1 MDPSIGEVSGTG
13 NKDTSRQHGRNR
25 MLRSLKRLPLVIACV
40 SMLAGSLPV
49 ARAAEETALRGI
61 EYVPPEAAVAVVVN
75 FSKLQ
80 SAPSLELMPWEILT
94 AAGIQD
100 FGFDPLKIHHLIG
113 VAAPP
118 SMGSPPGLGAVVS
131 LSMPVTLKPSFLAQ
145 AQRVLVAGQQ
155 VYRFRQNPPI
165 ELALVDKK
173 TMVLGTPGFLESMLR
188 AAAVPGNA
196 TAESPLRQL
205 VGTRAPSD
213 DVAVFV
219 AVQPARQFLKTGL
232 ENTPPLPLPLEFVR
246 GLPDQVSSFRLNVN
260 VSEGQKVQLVATATD
275 ADAAAEIEKGVRGG
289 LGMVKTLFLATML
302 VVPAGEGQ
310 LVGKSTRSYFTRLAN
325 WLEKRLQPKRDG
337 ATVTLEAGLEFT
349 NTAIAVGL
357 LLPAVQQAR
366 EAARRA
372 QTKNNLKQLITAL
385 HNYHVTNRHFPTQAN
400 YDNNGK
406 PLLSWRVHI
415 LPYIDQQALYS
426 RFKLNEPWNSPHN
439 RQLIRLMPPTY
450 ANPNLPSGGVTNYL
464 AVVGADSVVS
474 MTGVNLRQITDG
486 TSRTVVLV
494 EVDANRAVPWTKPV
508 DHEIKATDPKAGLGG
523 LRPGGFHVSM
533 ADGRVIFV
541 PISVDSKY
549 IQALAT
555 KSGGEVVESP

>member
-1 MDPSIGEVSGTG
+1 
-13 NKDTSRQHGRNR
+13 

-40 SMLAGSLPV
+40 SLLAGSLSV
-49 ARAAEETALRGI
+49 ARAAEETALRGT

-100 FGFDPLKIHHLIG
+100 FGFDPLKIHQVIA

-118 SMGSPPGLGAVVS
+118 SMGAPPGLGAVVS
-131 LSMPVTLKPSFLAQ
+131 LSMPVTLKPSVLAQ

-155 VYRFRQNPPI
+155 VYRFRKNPPI

-196 TAESPLRQL
+196 AAKSSLRQL

-213 DVAVFV
+213 EVAVFV

-232 ENTPPLPLPLEFVR
+232 ENTPPLPPPLEFVR
-246 GLPDQVSSFRLNVN
+246 GLPDQVSSLRLNVN
-260 VSEGQKVQLVATATD
+260 VAERQKVQLVATATD

-289 LGMVKTLFLATML
+289 LGMVKTLFLATL
-302 VVPAGEGQ
+302 LAVPTGEGQ
-310 LVGKSTRSYFTRLAN
+310 VGKSTRSYFTRLAN
-325 WLEKRLQPKRDG
+325 SLEKRLQPKRDG

-372 QTKNNLKQLITAL
+372 QSKNNMKQMMLAF
-385 HNYHVTNRHFPTQAN
+385 HNYHDRYGHFPAQAN

-415 LPYIDQQALYS
+415 LPFIDQQALYS
-426 RFKLNEPWNSPHN
+426 RFKLNEPWDSPHN
-439 RQLIRLMPPTY
+439 RKLIRLMPRTY
-450 ANPNLPSGGVTNYL
+450 ANPNLPAGSATNYL
-464 AVVGADSVVS
+464 AVIGPDSVFS
-474 MTGVNLRQITDG
+474 KTGIRIQRIADG
-486 TSRTVVLV
+486 TSNTAMMV
-494 EVDANRAVPWTKPV
+494 EVNADRAVPWTKPV
-508 DHEIKATDPKAGLGG
+508 DHEFNEKAPKAGLGA
-523 LRPGGFHVSM
+523 LRPGVFLTAF
-533 ADGRVIFV
+533 ADGTVRGVR
-541 PISVDSKY
+541 ISVDPN
-549 IQALAT
+549 ILRALVT
-555 KSGGEVVESP
+555 KSGREVIGEF

>member
-1 MDPSIGEVSGTG
+1 
-13 NKDTSRQHGRNR
+13 

-40 SMLAGSLPV
+40 SLLAGSLSV
-49 ARAAEETALRGI
+49 ARAAEETALRGT

-100 FGFDPLKIHHLIG
+100 FGFDPLKIHQVIA

-118 SMGSPPGLGAVVS
+118 SMGAAPGLGAVVS
-131 LSMPVTLKPSFLAQ
+131 LSMPVTLKPSVLAQ

-155 VYRFRQNPPI
+155 VYRFRKNPPI

-196 TAESPLRQL
+196 VAKSSLRQL

-213 DVAVFV
+213 EVAVFV

-232 ENTPPLPLPLEFVR
+232 ENTPPLPPPLEFVR
-246 GLPDQVSSFRLNVN
+246 GLPDQVSSLRLNVN
-260 VSEGQKVQLVATATD
+260 VAERQKVQLVATATD

-289 LGMVKTLFLATML
+289 LGMVKTLFLATL
-302 VVPAGEGQ
+302 LAVPTGEGQ
-310 LVGKSTRSYFTRLAN
+310 VGKSTRSYFTRLAN
-325 WLEKRLQPKRDG
+325 SLEKRLQPKRDG

-372 QTKNNLKQLITAL
+372 QSNNNMKQMMLAF
-385 HNYHVTNRHFPTQAN
+385 HNYHDAYGHFPAQAN

-415 LPYIDQQALYS
+415 LPFIDQQALYS
-426 RFKLNEPWNSPHN
+426 RFKLNEPWDSPHN
-439 RQLIRLMPPTY
+439 RKLIRLMPRTY
-450 ANPNLPSGGVTNYL
+450 ANPNLPAGSATNYL
-464 AVVGADSVVS
+464 AVIGPDSVFS
-474 MTGVNLRQITDG
+474 KTGIRIQRIADG
-486 TSRTVVLV
+486 TSNTAMMV
-494 EVDANRAVPWTKPV
+494 EVNADRAVSWTKPV
-508 DHEIKATDPKAGLGG
+508 DHEFNEKAPKAGLGA
-523 LRPGGFHVSM
+523 LRPGVFLTAF
-533 ADGRVIFV
+533 ADGTVRGVR
-541 PISVDSKY
+541 ISVDPN
-549 IQALAT
+549 ILRALVT
-555 KSGGEVVESP
+555 KSGREVIGEF

>member
-1 MDPSIGEVSGTG
+1 
-13 NKDTSRQHGRNR
+13 

-40 SMLAGSLPV
+40 SLLAGSLPV

-61 EYVPPEAAVAVVVN
+61 EYVPPEAAVVVVVN

-100 FGFDPLKIHHLIG
+100 FGFDPLKIHQVIA

-118 SMGSPPGLGAVVS
+118 SMGAAPGLGAVVS
-131 LSMPVTLKPSFLAQ
+131 LSMPVTLKPSVLAQ

-155 VYRFRQNPPI
+155 VYRFRKNPPI

-196 TAESPLRQL
+196 AAKSSLRQL

-213 DVAVFV
+213 EVAVFV

-232 ENTPPLPLPLEFVR
+232 ENTPPLPPPLEFVR
-246 GLPDQVSSFRLNVN
+246 GLPDQVSSLRLNIN
-260 VSEGQKVQLVATATD
+260 VAEGQKVQLVATATD

-289 LGMVKTLFLATML
+289 LGMVKTLFLATL
-302 VVPAGEGQ
+302 LAVPTGEGQ
-310 LVGKSTRSYFTRLAN
+310 VGKSTRSYFTRLAN
-325 WLEKRLQPKRDG
+325 SLEKRLQPKRDG

-372 QTKNNLKQLITAL
+372 QSKNNMKQMMLAF
-385 HNYHVTNRHFPTQAN
+385 HNYHDTYGHFPAQAN

-415 LPYIDQQALYS
+415 LPFIDQQALYS
-426 RFKLNEPWNSPHN
+426 RFKLNEPWDSPHN

-474 MTGVNLRQITDG
+474 TTGVNVRQITDG

-533 ADGRVIFV
+533 ADGRVVFV

-555 KSGGEVVESP
+555 KSGGEVVERP

>member
-1 MDPSIGEVSGTG
+1 
-13 NKDTSRQHGRNR
+13 

-40 SMLAGSLPV
+40 SLLAGSLSV
-49 ARAAEETALRGI
+49 ARAAEETALRGT

-100 FGFDPLKIHHLIG
+100 FGFDPLKIHQVIA

-118 SMGSPPGLGAVVS
+118 SMGAAPGLGAVVS
-131 LSMPVTLKPSFLAQ
+131 LSMPVTLKPSVLAQ

-155 VYRFRQNPPI
+155 VYRFRKNPPI

-196 TAESPLRQL
+196 AAKSSLRQL

-213 DVAVFV
+213 EVAVFV

-232 ENTPPLPLPLEFVR
+232 ENTPPLPPPLEFVR
-246 GLPDQVSSFRLNVN
+246 GLPDQVSSLRLNVN
-260 VSEGQKVQLVATATD
+260 VAERQKVQLVATATD

-302 VVPAGEGQ
+302 AVPAGEGQ

-372 QTKNNLKQLITAL
+372 QSKNNMKQMMLAF
-385 HNYHVTNRHFPTQAN
+385 HNYHDRYGHFPAQAN

-415 LPYIDQQALYS
+415 LPFIDQQALYS
-426 RFKLNEPWNSPHN
+426 RFKLNEPWDSPHN
-439 RQLIRLMPPTY
+439 RKLIRLMPGTY
-450 ANPNLPSGGVTNYL
+450 ANPNLPASSVTNYL
-464 AVVGADSVVS
+464 AVIGPDSVFS
-474 MTGVNLRQITDG
+474 KTGIRIQRIADG
-486 TSRTVVLV
+486 TSNTAMMV
-494 EVDANRAVPWTKPV
+494 EVNADRAVPWTKPV
-508 DHEIKATDPKAGLGG
+508 DHEFNEKAPKAGLGA
-523 LRPGGFHVSM
+523 LRPGVFLTAF
-533 ADGRVIFV
+533 ADGSVRGVR
-541 PISVDSKY
+541 ISVDPN
-549 IQALAT
+549 ILRALVT
-555 KSGGEVVESP
+555 KSGREVIGEF

>member
-1 MDPSIGEVSGTG
+1 
-13 NKDTSRQHGRNR
+13 

-40 SMLAGSLPV
+40 SLLAGSLSV
-49 ARAAEETALRGI
+49 ARAAEETALRGT

-100 FGFDPLKIHHLIG
+100 FGFDPLKIHQVIA

-118 SMGSPPGLGAVVS
+118 SMGAPPGLGAVVS
-131 LSMPVTLKPSFLAQ
+131 LSMSVTLKPSVLAQ

-155 VYRFRQNPPI
+155 VYRFRKNPPI

-196 TAESPLRQL
+196 AAKSSLRQL

-213 DVAVFV
+213 EVAVFV

-232 ENTPPLPLPLEFVR
+232 ENTPPLPPPLEFVR
-246 GLPDQVSSFRLNVN
+246 GLPDQVSSLRLNVN
-260 VSEGQKVQLVATATD
+260 VAERQKVQLVATATD

-289 LGMVKTLFLATML
+289 LGMVKTLFLATL
-302 VVPAGEGQ
+302 LAVPTGEGQ
-310 LVGKSTRSYFTRLAN
+310 VGKSTRSYFTRLAN
-325 WLEKRLQPKRDG
+325 SLEKRLQPKRDG

-372 QTKNNLKQLITAL
+372 QSQNNMKQMMLAF
-385 HNYHVTNRHFPTQAN
+385 HNYHDRYGHFPAQAN

-415 LPYIDQQALYS
+415 LPFIDQQALYS
-426 RFKLNEPWNSPHN
+426 RFKLNEPWDSPHN
-439 RQLIRLMPPTY
+439 RKLIRLMPGTY
-450 ANPNLPSGGVTNYL
+450 ANPNLPASSVTNYL
-464 AVVGADSVVS
+464 AVIGPDSVFS
-474 MTGVNLRQITDG
+474 KTGIRIQRIADG
-486 TSRTVVLV
+486 TSNTAMMV
-494 EVDANRAVPWTKPV
+494 EVNADRAVPWTKPV
-508 DHEIKATDPKAGLGG
+508 DHEFNEKAPKAGLGA
-523 LRPGGFHVSM
+523 LRPGVFLTAF
-533 ADGRVIFV
+533 ADGSVRGVR
-541 PISVDSKY
+541 ISVDPN
-549 IQALAT
+549 ILRALVT
-555 KSGGEVVESP
+555 KSGREVIGEF

>member
-1 MDPSIGEVSGTG
+1 
-13 NKDTSRQHGRNR
+13 

-40 SMLAGSLPV
+40 SLLAGSLPV

-100 FGFDPLKIHHLIG
+100 FGFDPLKIHQLIG

-118 SMGSPPGLGAVVS
+118 SMGSPPGLGAIVS

-289 LGMVKTLFLATML
+289 LGMGKTLFLATML
-302 VVPAGEGQ
+302 AVPAGEGQ

-366 EAARRA
+366 AAARRA

-385 HNYHVTNRHFPTQAN
+385 HNYHDTNRHFPTRAN

-415 LPYIDQQALYS
+415 LPYINQQALYS
-426 RFKLNEPWNSPHN
+426 RFKLNEPWDSPHN

-464 AVVGADSVVS
+464 AVVGTDSVVS
-474 MTGVNLRQITDG
+474 TTGVNVRQITDG

-533 ADGRVIFV
+533 ADGRVVFV

-555 KSGGEVVESP
+555 KSGGEVVERP

>member
-1 MDPSIGEVSGTG
+1 M
-13 NKDTSRQHGRNR
+13 R
-25 MLRSLKRLPLVIACV
+25 RSLKRLPLVIACV
-40 SMLAGSLPV
+40 SLLAGSLPV

-61 EYVPPEAAVAVVVN
+61 GYVPPEAAVAVVVN

-100 FGFDPLKIHHLIG
+100 FGFDPLKIHQVIA

-118 SMGSPPGLGAVVS
+118 SMGAAPGLGAVVS
-131 LSMPVTLKPSFLAQ
+131 LSMPVTLKPSVLAQ

-155 VYRFRQNPPI
+155 VYRFRKNPPI

-196 TAESPLRQL
+196 AAKSSLRQL

-213 DVAVFV
+213 EVAVFV

-232 ENTPPLPLPLEFVR
+232 ENTPPLPPPLEFVR
-246 GLPDQVSSFRLNVN
+246 GLPDQVSSLRLNIN
-260 VSEGQKVQLVATATD
+260 VAEGQKVQLVATATD

-289 LGMVKTLFLATML
+289 LGMVKTLFLATL
-302 VVPAGEGQ
+302 LAVPTGEGQ
-310 LVGKSTRSYFTRLAN
+310 VGKSTRSYFTRLAN
-325 WLEKRLQPKRDG
+325 SLEKRLQPKRDG

-372 QTKNNLKQLITAL
+372 QSKNNMKQMMLAF
-385 HNYHVTNRHFPTQAN
+385 HNYHDTYGHFPAQAN

-415 LPYIDQQALYS
+415 LPFIDQQALYS
-426 RFKLNEPWNSPHN
+426 RFKLNEPWDSPHN

-474 MTGVNLRQITDG
+474 TTGVNVRQITDG

-533 ADGRVIFV
+533 ADGRVVFV

-555 KSGGEVVESP
+555 KSGGEVVERP

>member
-1 MDPSIGEVSGTG
+1 M
-13 NKDTSRQHGRNR
+13 R
-25 MLRSLKRLPLVIACV
+25 RSLKRLPLVIACV
-40 SMLAGSLPV
+40 PLLAGSLSV

-100 FGFDPLKIHHLIG
+100 FGFDPLKIHQVIA

-131 LSMPVTLKPSFLAQ
+131 LSMPVTLKPSVLAQ

-155 VYRFRQNPPI
+155 VYRFRKNPPI
-165 ELALVDKK
+165 ELALVDQK

-196 TAESPLRQL
+196 AANSSLRQL

-232 ENTPPLPLPLEFVR
+232 KNTPPLPPPLEFVR
-246 GLPDQVSSFRLNVN
+246 SLPDQVRSLRLNIN
-260 VSEGQKVQLVATATD
+260 VAEGQKVQLVATATD

-302 VVPAGEGQ
+302 AVPAGEGEI
-310 LVGKSTRSYFTRLAN
+310 GKSTRSYFTRLAN
-325 WLEKRLQPKRDG
+325 SLEKRLQPKRDG
-337 ATVTLEAGLEFT
+337 VTVTLEAGLEFT
-349 NTAIAVGL
+349 NSAIMVAL

-372 QTKNNLKQLITAL
+372 QTKNNLKRLIVAL
-385 HNYHVTNRHFPTQAN
+385 HNYHDRNKHFPARAN

-415 LPYIDQQALYS
+415 LPYINQQALYS
-426 RFKLNEPWNSPHN
+426 RFKLNEPWDSPHN
-439 RQLIRLMPPTY
+439 RQLIRLMPTTY
-450 ANPNLPSGGVTNYL
+450 ANPNLPPGSVTNYL
-464 AVVGADSVVS
+464 AVVGADSVVAT
-474 MTGVNLRQITDG
+474 TGVTLREITDG

-494 EVDANRAVPWTKPV
+494 EVDASRAVPWTKPV
-508 DHEIKATDPKAGLGG
+508 DHEIKATNPKAGLGG

-541 PISVDSKY
+541 PISVDSKS
-549 IQALAT
+549 IQAMAT
-555 KSGGEVVESP
+555 KSGREVLERP

>member
-1 MDPSIGEVSGTG
+1 
-13 NKDTSRQHGRNR
+13 

-40 SMLAGSLPV
+40 SLLAGSLPV
-49 ARAAEETALRGI
+49 AHAAEETALRGI

-100 FGFDPLKIHHLIG
+100 FGFDPLKIHQLIG

-118 SMGSPPGLGAVVS
+118 SMGSPPGLGAIVS

-173 TMVLGTPGFLESMLR
+173 TMVLGTPGFLDSMLR

-302 VVPAGEGQ
+302 AVPAGEGQ

-385 HNYHVTNRHFPTQAN
+385 HNYHDTNRHFPTRAN

-415 LPYIDQQALYS
+415 LPYINQQALYS
-426 RFKLNEPWNSPHN
+426 RFKLNEPWDSPHN

-464 AVVGADSVVS
+464 AVVGTDSVVS
-474 MTGVNLRQITDG
+474 TTGVNVRQITDG

-533 ADGRVIFV
+533 ADGRVVFV

-555 KSGGEVVESP
+555 KSGGEVVERP

>member
-1 MDPSIGEVSGTG
+1 
-13 NKDTSRQHGRNR
+13 

-40 SMLAGSLPV
+40 SLLAGSLSV
-49 ARAAEETALRGI
+49 ARAAEETALRGT

-100 FGFDPLKIHHLIG
+100 FGFDPLKIHQVIA

-118 SMGSPPGLGAVVS
+118 SMGAAPGLGAVVS
-131 LSMPVTLKPSFLAQ
+131 LSMPVTLKPSVLAQ

-155 VYRFRQNPPI
+155 VYRFRKNPPI

-196 TAESPLRQL
+196 AAKSSLRQL

-213 DVAVFV
+213 EVAVFV

-232 ENTPPLPLPLEFVR
+232 ENTPPLPPPLEFVR
-246 GLPDQVSSFRLNVN
+246 GLPDQVSSLRLNVN
-260 VSEGQKVQLVATATD
+260 VAERQKVQLVATATD

-289 LGMVKTLFLATML
+289 LGMVKTLFLATL
-302 VVPAGEGQ
+302 LAVPTGEGQ
-310 LVGKSTRSYFTRLAN
+310 VGKSTRSYFTRLAN
-325 WLEKRLQPKRDG
+325 SLEKRLQPKRDG

-372 QTKNNLKQLITAL
+372 QSKNNMKQMMLAF
-385 HNYHVTNRHFPTQAN
+385 HNYHDTYGHFPAQAN

-415 LPYIDQQALYS
+415 LPFIDQQALYS
-426 RFKLNEPWNSPHN
+426 RFKLNEPWDSPHN
-439 RQLIRLMPPTY
+439 RKLIRLMPRTY
-450 ANPNLPSGGVTNYL
+450 ANPNLPASSVTNYL
-464 AVVGADSVVS
+464 AVIGPDSVFS
-474 MTGVNLRQITDG
+474 KTGIRIQRIADG
-486 TSRTVVLV
+486 TSNTAMMV
-494 EVDANRAVPWTKPV
+494 EVNADRAVSWTKPV
-508 DHEIKATDPKAGLGG
+508 DHEFNEKAPKAGLGA
-523 LRPGGFHVSM
+523 LRPGVFLTAF
-533 ADGRVIFV
+533 ADGSVRGVR
-541 PISVDSKY
+541 ISVDPN
-549 IQALAT
+549 ILRALVT
-555 KSGGEVVESP
+555 KSGREVIGEF

>member
-1 MDPSIGEVSGTG
+1 
-13 NKDTSRQHGRNR
+13 

-40 SMLAGSLPV
+40 SLLAGSLSV
-49 ARAAEETALRGI
+49 ARAAEETALRGT

-100 FGFDPLKIHHLIG
+100 FGFDPLKIHQVIA

-118 SMGSPPGLGAVVS
+118 SMGAAPGLGAVVS
-131 LSMPVTLKPSFLAQ
+131 LSMPVTLKPSVLAQ

-155 VYRFRQNPPI
+155 VYRFRKNPPI

-196 TAESPLRQL
+196 AAKSSLRQL

-213 DVAVFV
+213 EVAVFV

-232 ENTPPLPLPLEFVR
+232 ENTPPLPPPLEFVR
-246 GLPDQVSSFRLNVN
+246 GLPDQVSSLRLNVN
-260 VSEGQKVQLVATATD
+260 VAERQKVQLVATATD

-289 LGMVKTLFLATML
+289 LGMVKTLFLATL
-302 VVPAGEGQ
+302 LAVPTGEGQ
-310 LVGKSTRSYFTRLAN
+310 VGKSTRSYFTRLAN
-325 WLEKRLQPKRDG
+325 SLEKRLQPKRDG

-372 QTKNNLKQLITAL
+372 QSNNNMKQMMLAF
-385 HNYHVTNRHFPTQAN
+385 HNYHDAYGHFPAQAN

-415 LPYIDQQALYS
+415 LPFIDQQALYS
-426 RFKLNEPWNSPHN
+426 RFKLNEPWDSPHN
-439 RQLIRLMPPTY
+439 RKLIRLMPRTY
-450 ANPNLPSGGVTNYL
+450 ANPNLPASSVTNYL
-464 AVVGADSVVS
+464 AVIGPDSVFS
-474 MTGVNLRQITDG
+474 KTGIRIQRIADG
-486 TSRTVVLV
+486 TSNTAMMV
-494 EVDANRAVPWTKPV
+494 EVNADRAVPWTKPV
-508 DHEIKATDPKAGLGG
+508 DHEFNEKAPKAGLGA
-523 LRPGGFHVSM
+523 LRPGVFLTAF
-533 ADGRVIFV
+533 ADGSVRGVR
-541 PISVDSKY
+541 ISVDPN
-549 IQALAT
+549 ILRALVT
-555 KSGGEVVESP
+555 KSGREVIGEF

>member
-1 MDPSIGEVSGTG
+1 M
-13 NKDTSRQHGRNR
+13 R
-25 MLRSLKRLPLVIACV
+25 RSLKRLPLVIACV
-40 SMLAGSLPV
+40 SLLAGSLPV

-80 SAPSLELMPWEILT
+80 SAPSLELMPREILT

-337 ATVTLEAGLEFT
+337 ATVPLEAGLEFT

-474 MTGVNLRQITDG
+474 TTGVNLRQITDG

>member
-1 MDPSIGEVSGTG
+1 
-13 NKDTSRQHGRNR
+13 

-40 SMLAGSLPV
+40 SLLAGSLSV
-49 ARAAEETALRGI
+49 ARAAEETALRGT

-100 FGFDPLKIHHLIG
+100 FGFDPLKIHQVIA

-118 SMGSPPGLGAVVS
+118 SMGAPPGLGAVVS
-131 LSMPVTLKPSFLAQ
+131 LSMSVTLKPSVLAQ

-155 VYRFRQNPPI
+155 VYRFRKNPPI

-196 TAESPLRQL
+196 AAKSSLRQL

-213 DVAVFV
+213 EVAVFV

-232 ENTPPLPLPLEFVR
+232 ENTPPLPPPLEFVR
-246 GLPDQVSSFRLNVN
+246 GLPDQVSSLRLNVN
-260 VSEGQKVQLVATATD
+260 VAERQKVQLVATATD

-289 LGMVKTLFLATML
+289 LGMVKTLFLATL
-302 VVPAGEGQ
+302 LAVPTGEGQ
-310 LVGKSTRSYFTRLAN
+310 VGKSTRSYFTRLAN
-325 WLEKRLQPKRDG
+325 SLEKRLQPKRDG

-372 QTKNNLKQLITAL
+372 QSKNNMKQMMLAF
-385 HNYHVTNRHFPTQAN
+385 HNYHDRYGHFPAQAN

-415 LPYIDQQALYS
+415 LPFIDQQALYS
-426 RFKLNEPWNSPHN
+426 RFKLNEPWDSPHN
-439 RQLIRLMPPTY
+439 RKLIRLMPRTY
-450 ANPNLPSGGVTNYL
+450 ANPNLPAGSATNYL
-464 AVVGADSVVS
+464 AVIGPDSVFS
-474 MTGVNLRQITDG
+474 KTGIRIQRIADG
-486 TSRTVVLV
+486 TSNTAMMV
-494 EVDANRAVPWTKPV
+494 EVNADRAVSWTKPV
-508 DHEIKATDPKAGLGG
+508 DHEFNEKAPKAGLGA
-523 LRPGGFHVSM
+523 LRPGVFLTAF
-533 ADGRVIFV
+533 ADGSVRGVR
-541 PISVDSKY
+541 ISVDPN
-549 IQALAT
+549 ILRALVT
-555 KSGGEVVESP
+555 KSGREVIGEF

>member
-1 MDPSIGEVSGTG
+1 
-13 NKDTSRQHGRNR
+13 

-40 SMLAGSLPV
+40 SLLAGSLSV
-49 ARAAEETALRGI
+49 ARAAEETALRGT

-100 FGFDPLKIHHLIG
+100 FGFDPLKIHQVIA

-118 SMGSPPGLGAVVS
+118 SMGAAPGLGAVVS
-131 LSMPVTLKPSFLAQ
+131 LSMPVTLKPSVLAQ

-155 VYRFRQNPPI
+155 VYRFRKNPPI

-196 TAESPLRQL
+196 AAKSSLRQL

-213 DVAVFV
+213 EVAVFV

-232 ENTPPLPLPLEFVR
+232 ENTPPLPPPLEFVR
-246 GLPDQVSSFRLNVN
+246 GLPDQVSSLRLNVN
-260 VSEGQKVQLVATATD
+260 VAERQKVQLGATATD

-289 LGMVKTLFLATML
+289 LGMVKTLFLATL
-302 VVPAGEGQ
+302 LAVPTGEGQ
-310 LVGKSTRSYFTRLAN
+310 VGKSTRSYFTRLAN
-325 WLEKRLQPKRDG
+325 SLEKRLQPKRDG

-372 QTKNNLKQLITAL
+372 QSKNNMKQMMLAF
-385 HNYHVTNRHFPTQAN
+385 HNYHDRYGHFPAQAN

-415 LPYIDQQALYS
+415 LPFIDQQALYS
-426 RFKLNEPWNSPHN
+426 RFKLNEPWDSPHN
-439 RQLIRLMPPTY
+439 RKLIRLMPRTY
-450 ANPNLPSGGVTNYL
+450 ANPNLPAGSATNYL
-464 AVVGADSVVS
+464 AVIGPDSVFS
-474 MTGVNLRQITDG
+474 KTGIRIQRIADG
-486 TSRTVVLV
+486 TSNTAMMV
-494 EVDANRAVPWTKPV
+494 EVNADRAVPWTKPV
-508 DHEIKATDPKAGLGG
+508 DHEFNEKAPKAGLGA
-523 LRPGGFHVSM
+523 LRPGVFLTAF
-533 ADGRVIFV
+533 ADGTVRGVR
-541 PISVDSKY
+541 ISVDPN
-549 IQALAT
+549 ILRALVT
-555 KSGGEVVESP
+555 KSGREVIGEF

>member
-1 MDPSIGEVSGTG
+1 
-13 NKDTSRQHGRNR
+13 

-40 SMLAGSLPV
+40 SLLAGSLPV
-49 ARAAEETALRGI
+49 AHAAEETALRGI

-100 FGFDPLKIHHLIG
+100 FGFDPLKIHQLIG

-118 SMGSPPGLGAVVS
+118 SMGSAPGLGAVVS

-188 AAAVPGNA
+188 AAAVP
-196 TAESPLRQL
+196 AESPLRQL

-219 AVQPARQFLKTGL
+219 AVEPARQFLKTGL

-302 VVPAGEGQ
+302 AVPAGEGQ

-372 QTKNNLKQLITAL
+372 QSKNNMKQMMLAF
-385 HNYHVTNRHFPTQAN
+385 HNYHDRYGHFPAQAN

-415 LPYIDQQALYS
+415 LPFIDQQALYS
-426 RFKLNEPWNSPHN
+426 RFKLNEPWDSPHN

-450 ANPNLPSGGVTNYL
+450 ANPNLPSGSVTNYL

-474 MTGVNLRQITDG
+474 TTGVNVRQITDG

-533 ADGRVIFV
+533 ADGRVVFV

-555 KSGGEVVESP
+555 KSGGEVVERP

>member
-1 MDPSIGEVSGTG
+1 
-13 NKDTSRQHGRNR
+13 
-25 MLRSLKRLPLVIACV
+25 MLRSLKRLPLVIVCV

-100 FGFDPLKIHHLIG
+100 FGFDPLKIHQVIA

-118 SMGSPPGLGAVVS
+118 SMGAAPGLGAVVS

-155 VYRFRQNPPI
+155 VYRFRKNPPI

-196 TAESPLRQL
+196 AAKSSLRQL

-213 DVAVFV
+213 EVAVFV

-232 ENTPPLPLPLEFVR
+232 ENTPPLPPPLEFVR
-246 GLPDQVSSFRLNVN
+246 GLPDQVSSLRLNVN
-260 VSEGQKVQLVATATD
+260 VAERQKVQLVATATD

-289 LGMVKTLFLATML
+289 LGMVKTLFLATL
-302 VVPAGEGQ
+302 LAVPTGEGQ
-310 LVGKSTRSYFTRLAN
+310 VGKSTRSYFTRLAN
-325 WLEKRLQPKRDG
+325 SLEKRLQPKRDG

-372 QTKNNLKQLITAL
+372 QSQNNMKQMMLAF
-385 HNYHVTNRHFPTQAN
+385 HNYHDRYGHFPAQAN

-415 LPYIDQQALYS
+415 LPFIDQQALYS
-426 RFKLNEPWNSPHN
+426 RFKLNEPWDSPHN
-439 RQLIRLMPPTY
+439 RKLIRLMPRTY
-450 ANPNLPSGGVTNYL
+450 ANPNLPASSVTNYL
-464 AVVGADSVVS
+464 AVIGPDSVFS
-474 MTGVNLRQITDG
+474 KTGIRIQRIADG
-486 TSRTVVLV
+486 TSNTAMMV
-494 EVDANRAVPWTKPV
+494 EVNAERAVPWTKPV
-508 DHEIKATDPKAGLGG
+508 DHEFNEKAPKAGLGA
-523 LRPGGFHVSM
+523 LRPGVFLTAF
-533 ADGRVIFV
+533 ADGSVRGVR
-541 PISVDSKY
+541 ISVDPN
-549 IQALAT
+549 ILRALVT
-555 KSGGEVVESP
+555 KSGREVIGEF